1 MLSNATIRNF
11 LRFLEPF
18 LGVFP
23 AGVRMVV
30 VVANLPPTDSYKRC
44 KKKIRIMIVITKQ
57 FFVSLKL
64 EKSIR
69 NNLQGPQR
77 HLDFGKELH
86 RQTWWTWGGGTH
98 GIYKSTSQFQISYKI
113 LIKKH
118 YTYFSI
124 WIESS
129 WDCEFNNPIPM
140 PASTLKVCWNRL

>member
-11 LRFLEPF
+11 LRLLEPF

-77 HLDFGKELH
+77 LLDFGKELH
-86 RQTWWTWGGGTH
+86 LGKPDELEVVEYIESINQ
-98 GIYKSTSQFQISYKI
+98 QISNKLPNFDQKTLYTVQ
-113 LIKKH
+113 LI
-118 YTYFSI
+118 
-124 WIESS
+124 
-129 WDCEFNNPIPM
+129 N
-140 PASTLKVCWNRL
+140 